1 MPFPVWKFLANQ
13 IDWLACEAMEKICCH
28 ALGNYSKWHSWH
40 TMWACEL
47 CTWQSQT
54 GAKSETPRVAMQFA
68 NCHKAA
74 IVSNILMQ

>member
-1 MPFPVWKFLANQ
+1 LVVAS
-13 IDWLACEAMEKICCH
+13 WLEEQPELPGIIQNDTAD
-28 ALGNYSKWHSWH
+28 